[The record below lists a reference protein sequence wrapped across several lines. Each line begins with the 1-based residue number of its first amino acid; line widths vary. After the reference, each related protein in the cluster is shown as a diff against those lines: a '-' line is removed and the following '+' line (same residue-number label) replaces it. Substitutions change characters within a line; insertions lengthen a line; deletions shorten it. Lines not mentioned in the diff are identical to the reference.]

1 MNPERRDG
9 LLKEERQK
17 MVLKKLSIEGKVV
30 ASKLALELGVS
41 EDTVRRDLLEL
52 DEKGKLTRVYGGALP
67 VAQPVVDYLE
77 RENRDV
83 ERKQRMAVKALEF
96 IEKDQLLAV
105 DGSSANLIFVRSLP
119 DDLPLTLITNSYQ
132 IAQACSRK
140 AIDIILIGGQLLKHT
155 MTIVGDVAAE
165 QVRLYHPDICF
176 VGTYAIHPE
185 YGLTIPYQAEVGVK
199 RNLVESAGR
208 VVSFINPEKF
218 NTVSRYHICGIESFT
233 TLITDENVSQETLSE
248 YRKRGLECI

>member
-1 MNPERRDG
+1 

-17 MVLKKLSIEGKVV
+17 ELLRKLSADGKVI

-41 EDTVRRDLLEL
+41 EDTIRRDLLEL

-67 VAQPVVDYLE
+67 VARPVVDYLE

-83 ERKQRMAVKALEF
+83 DRKQRMAKKALHYL
-96 IEKDQLLAV
+96 EKDQLIAV

-119 DDLPLTLITNSYQ
+119 ADLPLTIITNSYQ
-132 IAQACSRK
+132 IAGACNGK
-140 AIDIILIGGQLLKHT
+140 AIDVILIGGHLMRQT

-165 QVRLYHPDICF
+165 QATRYHPDICF

-185 YGLTIPYQAEVGVK
+185 YGLTIPYHAEVSVK
-199 RNLVESAGR
+199 QSLIRSSSKVI
-208 VVSFINPEKF
+208 SFINPEKF

-233 TLITDENVSQETLSE
+233 TLITDENVSKETLSE
-248 YRKRGLECI
+248 YRRRGLECI